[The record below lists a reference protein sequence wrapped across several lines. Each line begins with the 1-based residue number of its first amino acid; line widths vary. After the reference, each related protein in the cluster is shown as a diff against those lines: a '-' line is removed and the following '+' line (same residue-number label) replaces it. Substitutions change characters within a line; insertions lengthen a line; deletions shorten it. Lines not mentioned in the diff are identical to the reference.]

1 MLKMY
6 SIRQLIKY
14 FAVSK
19 IKRYV
24 YRIFIYLPLPFS
36 FYQTLEFL
44 SSTALGKGWGCETI
58 QDEVKLCL
66 SLLGKTPRI
75 LIDIGAHRG
84 EYTNCVITKFP
95 KLKAYLFE
103 PSKYN
108 YELLKKK
115 YEGQKNIIIEN
126 FALSNLAKKSHLY
139 SNEPGSPI
147 ASLAKLNY
155 DHFGINMEKGEQIF
169 QKRFDEYWKDINI
182 KIDYMKIDVEG
193 NELDVLLGIGK
204 FINNISL
211 IQFEFGPANLQTK
224 TCFLDFWKFFD
235 DKDFSIYRI
244 TPRGAQFIKKY
255 QQMDEYFRV
264 TNFIAVNKKTF
275 D

>member
-1 MLKMY
+1 MLKMD

-14 FAVSK
+14 FVVSK
-19 IKRYV
+19 IKRYF

-126 FALSNLAKKSHLY
+126 FALSNFTPAGAVSISGYVGLFEWHVVQRSFR
-139 SNEPGSPI
+139 I
-147 ASLAKLNY
+147 AWTSSYVN
-155 DHFGINMEKGEQIF
+155 
-169 QKRFDEYWKDINI
+169 
-182 KIDYMKIDVEG
+182 
-193 NELDVLLGIGK
+193 
-204 FINNISL
+204 
-211 IQFEFGPANLQTK
+211 
-224 TCFLDFWKFFD
+224 FF
-235 DKDFSIYRI
+235 S
-244 TPRGAQFIKKY
+244 
-255 QQMDEYFRV
+255 
-264 TNFIAVNKKTF
+264 
-275 D
+275 